1 MAGRAPFIARFVNP
15 VPATGGRRYDW
26 RAADRAAAVSA
37 QVVGSIG
44 WVSVAVL
51 ATVAGIGLIGLILV
65 DAFETVVMPRRVT
78 RRFRLTRLIVL
89 NSWRVW
95 VHMARLLP
103 STNGREGAGKRE
115 GFLGAFGPLALLMLL
130 GIWATGLVVGVGL
143 LIWGSGTPL
152 GGPDPHPGLGP
163 TLYLSG
169 ETFFTIGFGDL
180 APRAGLGR
188 FLAVLEGA
196 MGFSFLA
203 VIIAYLPVI
212 FTAYSQRET
221 RITLLDARAG
231 SPPTAAS
238 FLTRQV
244 TGPEPF
250 DCDAYLREWEEWT
263 AELLEVHLSLP
274 ILTTW
279 RSQHDRQSWLGA
291 LTLVLDTTALVIV
304 GLETSA
310 GRVPGRQARLTFAM
324 ARHAV
329 GDLCQILTAT
339 PRSPTGDRLP
349 ASELERLREH
359 LTAAGI
365 GLRSGQEAADQLIAL
380 RQLYE
385 PYVTALA
392 ARLMVAV
399 PTWLPAADAQDD
411 WETTAWQ
418 WDPAEARTAVRGSHE
433 AGVSTTD

>member
-1 MAGRAPFIARFVNP
+1 MMRAVTSAGHGG
-15 VPATGGRRYDW
+15 PALRLVGGSHW
-26 RAADRAAAVSA
+26 PPAVHGSI
-37 QVVGSIG
+37 VGCIG
-44 WVSVAVL
+44 WVSVSVI
-51 ATVAGIGLIGLILV
+51 ATLAGIGLIGLILV
-65 DAFETVVMPRRVT
+65 DAFETVILPRRVT
-78 RRFRLTRLIVL
+78 RRFRLTRVIVL

-95 VHMARLLP
+95 VRVARLLP
-103 STNGREGAGKRE
+103 STSGREGAGKRE
-115 GFLGAFGPLALLMLL
+115 GFLGAFGPLSLLMLL
-130 GIWATGLVVGVGL
+130 GIWASGLVVGFGL
-143 LIWGSGTPL
+143 LYWGSGTPL

-188 FLAVLEGA
+188 FLAVAEGA
-196 MGFSFLA
+196 TGFSFLA

-231 SPPTAAS
+231 SPPTAAA
-238 FLTRQV
+238 FLARQEP
-244 TGPEPF
+244 GPAPF
-250 DCDAYLREWEEWT
+250 DCDLYLREWEVWT
-263 AELLEVHLSLP
+263 AELLEIHLSLP

-291 LTLVLDTTALVIV
+291 LTLILDTTALVIV

-310 GRVPGRQARLTFAM
+310 GRVPGRQARVTFAM

-329 GDLCQILTAT
+329 GDLCQILVAE
-339 PRSPTGDRLP
+339 PRGPADDRLP
-349 ASELERLREH
+349 TPDLERLREH
-359 LTAAGI
+359 LAAAGI
-365 GLRSGQEAADQLIAL
+365 ALRPGQAATDQLIAL

-399 PTWLPAADAQDD
+399 PTWLPAANAQDD

-418 WDPAEARTAVRGSHE
+418 WDPEVARTAVRGPHE

>member
-1 MAGRAPFIARFVNP
+1 
-15 VPATGGRRYDW
+15 
-26 RAADRAAAVSA
+26 
-37 QVVGSIG
+37 
-44 WVSVAVL
+44 
-51 ATVAGIGLIGLILV
+51 
-65 DAFETVVMPRRVT
+65 
-78 RRFRLTRLIVL
+78 
-89 NSWRVW
+89 
-95 VHMARLLP
+95 
-103 STNGREGAGKRE
+103 
-115 GFLGAFGPLALLMLL
+115 
-130 GIWATGLVVGVGL
+130 
-143 LIWGSGTPL
+143 
-152 GGPDPHPGLGP
+152 
-163 TLYLSG
+163 LYLSG

-180 APRAGLGR
+180 APLAGLGR

-231 SPPTAAS
+231 SPPTAAA
-238 FLTRQV
+238 FLVRQE

-250 DCDAYLREWEEWT
+250 DCDTYLREWEVWT
-263 AELLEVHLSLP
+263 AELLEIHLSLP

-304 GLETSA
+304 GLETRS

-329 GDLCQILTAT
+329 GDLCQILIAE
-339 PRSPTGDRLP
+339 PRAPVDDRLP

-359 LTAAGI
+359 LAAAGI
-365 GLRSGQEAADQLIAL
+365 ALRPGQGAVDQLIAL

-385 PYVTALA
+385 PYVAALA
-392 ARLMVAV
+392 ARLQVAV
-399 PTWLPAADAQDD
+399 PTWLPVADAQDD

-418 WDPAEARTAVRGSHE
+418 WDPTPARTAVRGSRDT
-433 AGVSTTD
+433 GPLTGD